1 MFEFLSKAST
11 EQATAS
17 IYYATRLIRH
27 VKHLKGAKDGL
38 RVKDLKSE
46 PSADDESLA
55 KRIISE
61 IETNEQSSLAELD
74 RFKAEE
80 YIQALADILQSLL
93 KDNLKYDEGRGKELL
108 RELRKD
114 ESHALPYQGV
124 RRLSNFS
131 SRTVRWIS
139 YCALLVCL
147 LSFLYGTNIAPRI
160 AQGLNDIFYRQLQ
173 NNPTIIEGVIAVL
186 NIALGFFVLLDLR
199 TINRANL
206 SDENSP
212 ASNSFKQLL
221 RGWRFLWFTWILF
234 YGCLA
239 AQWLHFIEGITSN
252 ILGHVSE
259 LLNMINGFFFYY
271 LFFVLDQPSVPTAA
285 DPKRAGLF
293 RRNCVV
299 TLLIGITVFILSTI
313 LLSSSHLGGS
323 QLLLPKLVP
332 AYIAVGMA
340 FFFGRLDSHYLKLPR
355 IILAPLYLY
364 AVIQLFWEHNTFT
377 DNSKFIPERVTIFS
391 MALILKFVV
400 FLTLSKLI
408 RHERFR
414 RYFVVAEKGLREN

>member
-1 MFEFLSKAST
+1 MFEFLSQASK

-27 VKHLKGAKDGL
+27 VKHLKDAKDGL
-38 RVKDLKSE
+38 KVKDLKSE

-61 IETNEQSSLAELD
+61 IETHEQASLAELD
-74 RFKAEE
+74 KLKAEE
-80 YIQALADILQSLL
+80 YIQALAGILQSLL
-93 KDNLKYDEGRGKELL
+93 KDNLKYDEGRGKQLLGEL
-108 RELRKD
+108 REDKSYASPY
-114 ESHALPYQGV
+114 ESV

-131 SRTVRWIS
+131 SKAVRWIS
-139 YCALLVCL
+139 VCALLASL
-147 LSFLYGTNIAPRI
+147 LSFIYGTGIALGFEDLR
-160 AQGLNDIFYRQLQ
+160 R

-186 NIALGFFVLLDLR
+186 NIALGFYVLIDLR
-199 TINRANL
+199 TVRSSNL
-206 SDENSP
+206 SDERSP

-221 RGWRFLWFTWILF
+221 WGWQLLWLTWILF

-239 AQWLHFIEGITSN
+239 AQWLHLVNGITLG
-252 ILGHVSE
+252 ILGSASRVLGHMSE
-259 LLNMINGFFFYY
+259 LLNLINGFFFYY

-285 DPKRAGLF
+285 DPERANPF
-293 RRNCVV
+293 RRNCAV
-299 TLLIGITVFILSTI
+299 TFGIGIAIFGLSTY
-313 LLSSSHLGGS
+313 LLWGETIEGS
-323 QLLLPKLVP
+323 KLLLPKLVP
-332 AYIAVGMA
+332 AYIAVGMT

-364 AVIQLFWEHNTFT
+364 AVIQLFWEYNTFA
-377 DNSKFIPERVTIFS
+377 DNKTFIPERITIFS
-391 MALILKFVV
+391 IALILKFVV

-414 RYFVVAEKGLREN
+414 RYFVVAEKGLIDN

>member
-1 MFEFLSKAST
+1 MFEFLSQAST

-17 IYYATRLIRH
+17 IHYATRLIRH
-27 VKHLKGAKDGL
+27 VKYLRGAKDGL

-55 KRIISE
+55 NRIISE
-61 IETNEQSSLAELD
+61 IETKEQSSLAELD
-74 RFKAEE
+74 NVKAEE

-93 KDNLKYDEGRGKELL
+93 KDNLKYDEGRGEKLLGEL
-108 RELRKD
+108 REDK
-114 ESHALPYQGV
+114 SYASPYQSV

-131 SRTVRWIS
+131 SKTVRWIS
-139 YCALLVCL
+139 GCALLVSL
-147 LSFLYGTNIAPRI
+147 LIFLYGIDI
-160 AQGLNDIFYRQLQ
+160 AQELKGFYRQLQ
-173 NNPTIIEGVIAVL
+173 NNPTMIEGVIAVL
-186 NIALGFFVLLDLR
+186 NIVLAFYVLLDSR
-199 TINRANL
+199 IFRPVSL

-212 ASNSFKQLL
+212 ASNSFRQLL
-221 RGWRFLWFTWILF
+221 LGWRLLWFTWILF

-239 AQWLHFIEGITSN
+239 AQWLHLIGGVTSE

-285 DPKRAGLF
+285 DPERANPF
-293 RRNCVV
+293 RRNCVF
-299 TLLIGITVFILSTI
+299 TFLLGIIIYDLSI
-313 LLSSSHLGGS
+313 FLLWNSSVGGGKA
-323 QLLLPKLVP
+323 LLPKLVP

-364 AVIQLFWEHNTFT
+364 AVIQLFWEHNTFANNKT
-377 DNSKFIPERVTIFS
+377 FIPERVTIFS
-391 MALILKFVV
+391 VALILKFVV

-414 RYFVVAEKGLREN
+414 QYFVIAEKGLREN